1 MDYDWKRTQITHLPF
16 ICNSYFIGQAD
27 HCGQDHSDR
36 TGVPKR
42 QTHNIFHSYPDS
54 EHCSDLCS
62 GNVYSY
68 TWHCIKVYSAY
79 CLQSSFKALSVS
91 DYVNNIIAGYFSV
104 FVCQSDSTVEHK
116 IQSITAQIDEF
127 SSFLFTKTPFD
138 KNIIE
143 NRLCVSAV
151 TAVIMW
157 HDQTN
162 TWQKASQSHFRCNCL
177 HLMVISKW
185 NRITWQIFNT
195 RDKNYCNYEYVICS
209 KLTVKVKEKPS
220 VQQSNL
226 LINSPD
232 ISL

>member
-1 MDYDWKRTQITHLPF
+1 M
-16 ICNSYFIGQAD
+16 
-27 HCGQDHSDR
+27 
-36 TGVPKR
+36 
-42 QTHNIFHSYPDS
+42 
-54 EHCSDLCS
+54 
-62 GNVYSY
+62 
-68 TWHCIKVYSAY
+68 
-79 CLQSSFKALSVS
+79 
-91 DYVNNIIAGYFSV
+91 
-104 FVCQSDSTVEHK
+104 CQSHPWPDSTVEHK

-162 TWQKASQSHFRCNCL
+162 TWQKASQSHFRCNYL
-177 HLMVISKW
+177 HLMVISKL
-185 NRITWQIFNT
+185 NRTTWQIFNT